1 MLSQLQIENLER
13 EIQEKRKQMNVLDQ
27 RLNEIETGDSPMANS
42 SLVEMQ
48 QVSDIGI
55 EINKYRFEA
64 WIFM

>member
-1 MLSQLQIENLER
+1 
-13 EIQEKRKQMNVLDQ
+13 MNVLDQ

>member
-1 MLSQLQIENLER
+1 LER
-13 EIQEKRKQMNVLDQ
+13 EIQEKRKQMKVLEQ
-27 RLNEIETGDSPMANS
+27 RLIEIETGESPVANS

-64 WIFM
+64 WILM

>member
-1 MLSQLQIENLER
+1 MKVLE
-13 EIQEKRKQMNVLDQ
+13 Q
-27 RLNEIETGDSPMANS
+27 RLIEIETGESPVANS

-64 WIFM
+64 WILM